1 MTMTMTTS
9 PVLIVLAVCIVAGW
23 LDPPVVKARRSSSL
37 SYWTQKQPCNRMEW
51 NDLPAVSISARLFS
65 SMNTSDVSLVPKS
78 SSAKKVKDD
87 ANDDHDDH
95 YDLVV
100 LGCTTPPTS
109 NSTSSTVVVYDSSSD
124 VRSNVTKT
132 AVTAAAKGVV
142 NNVTVS
148 GSSQENSESK
158 LLSWLN
164 SKGISNDL
172 VASLLSEIYGSPAAG
187 STSGVAY
194 MYSSSNSNSNIT
206 ATTATTATTNDG
218 SSSRADTAISTVG
231 AAKALQRLICL
242 SIGQDQQ
249 PATASDARKV
259 GTALAALVASK
270 DSNKGSGSKTAIHSC
285 ALFLPD
291 EKCVDE
297 VYVTELVTALYVGLY
312 KDERFKS
319 RNNDKDGNN
328 AGASAS
334 NTLQRMR
341 IDFMYDDRTTSTADG
356 GEEVDAPRPRID
368 LERAVKR
375 AVKRARIVAE
385 GVYLAKDIVN
395 APHNV
400 LNSLALAETAQ
411 RLAQQHG
418 SRLSCQVLSAEECEE
433 LGMGAFLGVARG
445 SETPAQF
452 LHLTYTPPRQRQ
464 HWWSWGK
471 QPRLK
476 DCKRLGIVG
485 KGLLF
490 DTGGY
495 NIKTQMMEL
504 MKFDCGGA
512 AAVLGAA
519 RAIAQ
524 LEPEDVEIHF
534 VVAACENMIN
544 EKAMVPGDILSA
556 SNGKTIEVMNTDAEG
571 RLTMA
576 DALVYV
582 DQTLQCDEIVEL
594 STLTGAV
601 IVALGPSIAGLWTN
615 NDTLAASLL
624 TASATTGEKIWRMP
638 MEEEYKEDLKSKIA
652 DLKNLGGRSGGAIA
666 AALFLQEFVKGDKP
680 FAHVDMAG
688 PVWNAK
694 AGEATGY
701 GAKLVTEWAC
711 QSRP

>member
-1 MTMTMTTS
+1 MMTAS
-9 PVLIVLAVCIVAGW
+9 PFFILLAVCTITGW
-23 LDPPVVKARRSSSL
+23 MDINVPAAVTARRSNTL

-51 NDLPAVSISARLFS
+51 NVLPAVIISARPCPNS
-65 SMNTSDVSLVPKS
+65 TIR
-78 SSAKKVKDD
+78 SSALVESPSSADKKVKVKYN
-87 ANDDHDDH
+87 ADDHDDH

-100 LGCTTPPTS
+100 FGCVTPS
-109 NSTSSTVVVYDSSSD
+109 STSSASSS
-124 VRSNVTKT
+124 TT
-132 AVTAAAKGVV
+132 AVVKNSTASATAVAKNVTAAD
-142 NNVTVS
+142 VTVS
-148 GSSQENSESK
+148 GTSQEKSECESEITR
-158 LLSWLN
+158 LLSWLH
-164 SKGISNDL
+164 SKGITEDL
-172 VASLLSEIYGSPAAG
+172 VQSLQSEISDSTAAG
-187 STSGVAY
+187 TMSGVAY
-194 MYSSSNSNSNIT
+194 IYSRINIT
-206 ATTATTATTNDG
+206 TNG
-218 SSSRADTAISTVG
+218 TADTAISTD
-231 AAKALQRLICL
+231 ATPRLQRLVCL
-242 SIGQDQQ
+242 SLGQKEQ
-249 PATASDARKV
+249 PAGSRAADARRA
-259 GTALAALVASK
+259 GTALAALVG
-270 DSNKGSGSKTAIHSC
+270 SNKEGKKGGSQINSC
-285 ALFLPD
+285 ALFLPTVAGMD
-291 EKCVDE
+291 EEYITE
-297 VYVTELVTALYVGLY
+297 VVTALYVGLY
-312 KDERFKS
+312 RDERFKS
-319 RNNDKDGNN
+319 RTDKNGDNGSF
-328 AGASAS
+328 SAS
-334 NTLQRMR
+334 NTLQR
-341 IDFMYDDRTTSTADG
+341 IDLMYDDDDDDTSTAAINW
-356 GEEVDAPRPRID
+356 E
-368 LERAVKR
+368 R
-375 AVKRARIVAE
+375 AVKRARILAE

-418 SRLSCQVLSAEECEE
+418 SRLTCQVLSAEECEE

-464 HWWSWGK
+464 HWWSWGQK
-471 QPRLK
+471 QPRQK

-594 STLTGAV
+594 STLTGACV
-601 IVALGPSIAGLWTN
+601 VALGSSIAGLWTN
-615 NDTLAASLL
+615 SDTLAASLL

-638 MEEEYKEDLKSKIA
+638 MEQEYKEDLKSKIA
-652 DLKNLGGRSGGAIA
+652 DLKNLGGRNGGAIA

-680 FAHVDMAG
+680 FAHVDIAG

-711 QSRP
+711 QSRL